1 MRPVSPKGRQTTD
14 GTTASRGAASGD
26 TAPDG
31 TAPDG
36 IAPDGIA
43 TPSGD
48 AAPAPR
54 VPARRAPAG
63 RARALR
69 AARRPPAV
77 LVVPAAVAA
86 LLALLPLGYL
96 AVRSLE
102 RGPGFAWDV
111 IAGERSAQ
119 LLGRSLGLAA
129 FVVAACLVLGIS
141 LAWLTV
147 RTALPGARAWSVLV
161 TLPLAVPSYV
171 AAFTWL
177 SLYPHLAGFWGAAL
191 TLTLVS
197 FPYVYLPVT
206 AALRGTDPAQEEV
219 ARSLGLGPLATF
231 LRVTLPQ
238 LRHAAA
244 GGAVLVALY
253 VFSDFGAVSLM
264 RYDTFTRGIYT
275 SYRASFDR
283 TPAAALSVVLVVMTV
298 ALVWAEGRT
307 RGRAGQART
316 GTGTARPAVPMALGR
331 WKAPALLWCG
341 AVVAAAVAAPLA
353 TLGYWLAVGSSAT
366 WDPAG
371 LADIAGTTLGVAAA
385 GAALT
390 TLLALPVGVIAA
402 RHQGRLARLL
412 EHSAYAGHALPGIT
426 VALSLVFFAVRYA
439 EPVYQ
444 ELPLLVCAYAVLFLP
459 VAVAATRAAVL
470 QAPPVLEDV
479 ARSLG
484 RSPLRVLR
492 EVTVP
497 LAAPGVAA
505 GAALTFVVC
514 MKELPATLL
523 LRPTGMD
530 TLATRLWTE
539 TGSGSFA
546 AAAPYAATL
555 ILLAAVPS
563 YLLGRHRT

>member
-1 MRPVSPKGRQTTD
+1 MHPTDPVAQTD
-14 GTTASRGAASGD
+14 
-26 TAPDG
+26 P
-31 TAPDG
+31 
-36 IAPDGIA
+36 
-43 TPSGD
+43 
-48 AAPAPR
+48 
-54 VPARRAPAG
+54 
-63 RARALR
+63 
-69 AARRPPAV
+69 AARPTGVAPPVGRSRAGRPPAV
-77 LVVPAAVAA
+77 LLVPAAVAA
-86 LLALLPLGYL
+86 VFAVLPLGYL
-96 AVRSLE
+96 AIRSLE
-102 RGPGFAWDV
+102 RGPAFAWEV
-111 IAGERSAQ
+111 IANERTAQ

-129 FVVAACLVLGIS
+129 VVVSACLVLGVS

-147 RTALPGARAWSVLV
+147 RTDLPGARAWSVLV

-177 SLYPHLAGFWGAAL
+177 SAFPELAGFTGAAL
-191 TLTLVS
+191 ALTLVS

-219 ARSLGLGPLATF
+219 SRSLGHGPLRTF

-238 LRHAAA
+238 LRPAAA

-298 ALVWAEGRT
+298 VLVAAETRT
-307 RGRAGQART
+307 RGKAGHART
-316 GTGTARPAVPMALGR
+316 GTGTARPAVPAQLGR
-331 WKAPALLWCG
+331 WRTPALAWC
-341 AVVAAAVAAPLA
+341 AAVTAVAVLMPLT
-353 TLGYWLAVGSSAT
+353 TLGYWLAVGNSAT
-366 WDPAG
+366 WDPGTLLDTA
-371 LADIAGTTLGVAAA
+371 ATTLGVAAA

-402 RHQGRLARLL
+402 RHRGRTADLL
-412 EHSAYAGHALPGIT
+412 EQSAYAGHALPGIT

-439 EPVYQ
+439 EPLYQ

-459 VAVAATRAAVL
+459 VAVAGTRAAVL
-470 QAPPVLEDV
+470 QSPPVLEDV

-484 RSPLRVLR
+484 RSPLKVLR

-539 TGSGSFA
+539 TGTGSFA
-546 AAAPYAATL
+546 AAAPYAAAL

-563 YLLGRHRT
+563 YLLGRHRA

>member
-1 MRPVSPKGRQTTD
+1 MPSTDPVTPTD
-14 GTTASRGAASGD
+14 PATAHR
-26 TAPDG
+26 PDG
-31 TAPDG
+31 ATAR
-36 IAPDGIA
+36 
-43 TPSGD
+43 SG
-48 AAPAPR
+48 R
-54 VPARRAPAG
+54 WRAG
-63 RARALR
+63 
-69 AARRPPAV
+69 RRPPAI
-77 LVVPAAVAA
+77 LLVPAAVAA
-86 LLALLPLGYL
+86 VFALLPLGYL

-102 RGPGFAWDV
+102 RGPAFAWDV
-111 IAGERSAQ
+111 IADERTAQ
-119 LLGRSLGLAA
+119 LLGRSLGLA
-129 FVVAACLVLGIS
+129 VVVVSACLVLGVS

-147 RTALPGARAWSVLV
+147 RTDLPGARAWSVLV

-171 AAFTWL
+171 AAFAWL
-177 SLYPHLAGFWGAAL
+177 SAFPELAGFTGSAL
-191 TLTLVS
+191 ALTLVS

-206 AALRGTDPAQEEV
+206 AALRGTDPAQGEV
-219 ARSLGLGPLATF
+219 ARSLGHGPLKTF

-238 LRHAAA
+238 VRPAAA

-283 TPAAALSVVLVVMTV
+283 TPAAALSIVLVVMTI
-298 ALVWAEGRT
+298 ALVAAEART
-307 RGRAGQART
+307 RGRAGHART
-316 GTGTARPAVPMALGR
+316 GGGTARPAVPAALGR
-331 WKAPALLWCG
+331 WRVPALAWC
-341 AVVAAAVAAPLA
+341 AAVTGIAVLTPLA
-353 TLGYWLAVGSSAT
+353 TLGYWLAVGNSAT
-366 WDPAG
+366 WDPAT
-371 LADIAGTTLGVAAA
+371 LLDTAATTLGVAAA

-402 RHQGRLARLL
+402 RYRGRTARLL
-412 EHSAYAGHALPGIT
+412 EQSAYAGHALPGIT

-459 VAVAATRAAVL
+459 VAVAGTRAAVL
-470 QAPPVLEDV
+470 QSPPVLEDV

-539 TGSGSFA
+539 TGTGSFA
-546 AAAPYAATL
+546 AAAPYAAAL
-555 ILLAAVPS
+555 ILLAAIPS

>member
-1 MRPVSPKGRQTTD
+1 MPSTDPVTPTDPVTAHRPV
-14 GTTASRGAASGD
+14 GA
-26 TAPDG
+26 TAPTG
-31 TAPDG
+31 
-36 IAPDGIA
+36 
-43 TPSGD
+43 
-48 AAPAPR
+48 R
-54 VPARRAPAG
+54 WRAG
-63 RARALR
+63 
-69 AARRPPAV
+69 RRPPSI
-77 LVVPAAVAA
+77 LLVPAAVAA
-86 LLALLPLGYL
+86 VFALLPLGYL

-102 RGPGFAWDV
+102 RGPAFAWDV
-111 IAGERSAQ
+111 ISDERTAQ

-129 FVVAACLVLGIS
+129 VVVSACLVLGVS

-147 RTALPGARAWSVLV
+147 RTDLPGARAWSVLV

-171 AAFTWL
+171 AAFAWL
-177 SLYPHLAGFWGAAL
+177 SAFPELAGFTGSAL
-191 TLTLVS
+191 ALTLVS

-219 ARSLGLGPLATF
+219 ARSLGHGPLKTF

-238 LRHAAA
+238 LRPAAA

-283 TPAAALSVVLVVMTV
+283 TPAAALSVVLVVMTILLV
-298 ALVWAEGRT
+298 AAEART
-307 RGRAGQART
+307 RGRAGHART
-316 GTGTARPAVPMALGR
+316 GGGTARPAVPAELGLWR
-331 WKAPALLWCG
+331 APALAWC
-341 AVVAAAVAAPLA
+341 AAVTGVAVLTPLA
-353 TLGYWLAVGSSAT
+353 TLGYWLAVGNSAT
-366 WDPAG
+366 WDPSTLLDTA
-371 LADIAGTTLGVAAA
+371 ATTLGVAAA

-402 RHQGRLARLL
+402 RYRGRTARLL
-412 EHSAYAGHALPGIT
+412 EQSAYAGHALPGIT

-459 VAVAATRAAVL
+459 VAVAGTRAAVL
-470 QAPPVLEDV
+470 QSPPVLEDV

-539 TGSGSFA
+539 TGTGSFA
-546 AAAPYAATL
+546 AAAPYAAAL
-555 ILLAAVPS
+555 ILLAAIPS

>member
-1 MRPVSPKGRQTTD
+1 MPSPETP
-14 GTTASRGAASGD
+14 A
-26 TAPDG
+26 APD
-31 TAPDG
+31 
-36 IAPDGIA
+36 
-43 TPSGD
+43 S
-48 AAPAPR
+48 AAPARGPVR
-54 VPARRAPAG
+54 PAGAPAPAG
-63 RARALR
+63 RRRGRRSAGARPSPAL
-69 AARRPPAV
+69 
-77 LVVPAAVAA
+77 LVPACAAA
-86 LLALLPLGYL
+86 LLAVLPLLYL
-96 AVRSLE
+96 AVRAVE
-102 RGPGFAWDV
+102 RGPAHAWDIV
-111 IAGERSAQ
+111 ADERTAA
-119 LLGRSLGLAA
+119 LLGRSLALTAA
-129 FVVAACLVLGIS
+129 VVPACLVLGVS

-171 AAFTWL
+171 AAFAWL
-177 SLYPHLAGFWGAAL
+177 SAAPGLAGFTGAAL
-191 TLTLVS
+191 ALTLVS
-197 FPYVYLPVT
+197 FPYVYLPVS
-206 AALRGTDPAQEEV
+206 AALRRTDPAQEEV
-219 ARSLGLGPLATF
+219 SRSLGHGPLRTF

-238 LRHAAA
+238 LRPAAA
-244 GGAVLVALY
+244 GGGLLVALY
-253 VFSDFGAVSLM
+253 VLSDFGAVSLM

-283 TPAAALSVVLVVMTV
+283 TPAAALSAVLVIMTV
-298 ALVWAEGRT
+298 ALVAAESRT
-307 RGRAGQART
+307 RGRARHSGT
-316 GTGTARPAVPMALGR
+316 GRGTARPAAPAVLGR
-331 WKAPALLWCG
+331 LRLPALAWCG
-341 AVVAAAVAAPLA
+341 TVVAVAVAFPLG

-366 WDPAG
+366 WDPAT
-371 LADIAGTTLGVAAA
+371 LTDTALTTLGVAAA

-402 RHQGRLARLL
+402 RHRGRAAHLL
-412 EHSAYAGHALPGIT
+412 EQAAYAGHALPGIT

-439 EPVYQ
+439 RPLYQ

-459 VAVAATRAAVL
+459 VAVAATRAAVV

-484 RSPLRVLR
+484 RSPLGALR

-497 LAAPGVAA
+497 LAAPGIAA

-539 TGSGSFA
+539 TGAGSFA
-546 AAAPYAATL
+546 AAAPYAAAL

>member
-1 MRPVSPKGRQTTD
+1 VRTPPSESASSKSASPES
-14 GTTASRGAASGD
+14 ASRPAGA
-26 TAPDG
+26 P
-31 TAPDG
+31 
-36 IAPDGIA
+36 
-43 TPSGD
+43 
-48 AAPAPR
+48 
-54 VPARRAPAG
+54 APAG
-63 RARALR
+63 REPAGTAGGGGVRRPRPLR
-69 AARRPPAV
+69 TASGRKPRTAFGPSGRRPPLI
-77 LVVPAAVAA
+77 LVVPACAAA

-96 AVRSLE
+96 AVRALE
-102 RGPGFAWDV
+102 RGPGYAWDIV
-111 IAGERSAQ
+111 ADERTLQ
-119 LLGRSLGLAA
+119 LLGRSLGLTAA
-129 FVVAACLVLGIS
+129 VVGACLVLGIS

-147 RTALPGARAWSVLV
+147 RTALPGARVWSVLA

-171 AAFTWL
+171 AAFAWL
-177 SLYPHLAGFWGAAL
+177 SAEPGLAGFGGAAL
-191 TLTLVS
+191 ALTLVS
-197 FPYVYLPVT
+197 FPYVQLPVA
-206 AALRGTDPAQEEV
+206 AALRGIDPAQEEA
-219 ARSLGLGPLATF
+219 ARSLGYGPLRTF

-238 LRHAAA
+238 LRPAAA
-244 GGAVLVALY
+244 GGGLLVALY
-253 VFSDFGAVSLM
+253 VLSDFGAVSLM
-264 RYDTFTRGIYT
+264 RYDTFTRAIHT

-298 ALVWAEGRT
+298 ALVAAEART
-307 RGRAGQART
+307 RGRAGHVRT
-316 GTGTARPAVPMALGR
+316 GTGTARPAVPLALGR
-331 WKAPALLWCG
+331 WRPLALLWCG
-341 AVVAAAVAAPLA
+341 AVAAVAVAFPLG

-366 WDPAG
+366 WDLGG
-371 LADIAGTTLGVAAA
+371 LAETASATLGVAAA

-402 RHQGRLARLL
+402 RHRGRGTRLL
-412 EHSAYAGHALPGIT
+412 EQAAYAGHALPGIT

-439 EPVYQ
+439 YPLYQ
-444 ELPLLVCAYAVLFLP
+444 RLPLLVCAYAVLFLP

-470 QAPPVLEDV
+470 QAPPALEDV

-484 RSPLRVLR
+484 RRPWQVLR

-539 TGSGSFA
+539 TGAGSFA
-546 AAAPYAATL
+546 AAAPYAAAL

>member
-1 MRPVSPKGRQTTD
+1 MHTKDPVVRTDPADSPP
-14 GTTASRGAASGD
+14 GT
-26 TAPDG
+26 P
-31 TAPDG
+31 
-36 IAPDGIA
+36 
-43 TPSGD
+43 
-48 AAPAPR
+48 
-54 VPARRAPAG
+54 APAG
-63 RARALR
+63 RPGAV
-69 AARRPPAV
+69 RRPPAV
-77 LVVPAAVAA
+77 LLVPAAVAA
-86 LLALLPLGYL
+86 VFTLLPLGYL

-111 IAGERSAQ
+111 VAHERTAQ

-129 FVVAACLVLGIS
+129 VVVTACLFLGVS

-147 RTALPGARAWSVLV
+147 RTSLPGARAWSVLV

-171 AAFTWL
+171 AAFAWL
-177 SLYPHLAGFWGAAL
+177 SAFPGLAGFPGAAL
-191 TLTLVS
+191 ALTLVS

-219 ARSLGLGPLATF
+219 SRSLGVGPLRTF

-238 LRHAAA
+238 IRPAAA

-253 VFSDFGAVSLM
+253 VLSDFGAVSLM

-283 TPAAALSVVLVVMTV
+283 TPAAALSVVLVLMTV
-298 ALVWAEGRT
+298 ALVAVEART
-307 RGRAGQART
+307 RGRAGHART
-316 GTGTARPAVPMALGR
+316 GTGTARRAVRAPLGR
-331 WKAPALLWCG
+331 WLLPALAWCAAVTTV
-341 AVVAAAVAAPLA
+341 AVVIPLA
-353 TLGYWLAVGSSAT
+353 TLGYWLAVGNSAT

-371 LADIAGTTLGVAAA
+371 LLDIAATTLGIAAA

-390 TLLALPVGVIAA
+390 TLLALPIGVIAA
-402 RHQGRLARLL
+402 RHRGRTAHLL
-412 EHSAYAGHALPGIT
+412 EQSAYAGHALPGIT

-439 EPVYQ
+439 EPLYQ

-546 AAAPYAATL
+546 AAAPYAASL

>member
-1 MRPVSPKGRQTTD
+1 MHPADPVAQTDPAARPTG
-14 GTTASRGAASGD
+14 
-26 TAPDG
+26 
-31 TAPDG
+31 
-36 IAPDGIA
+36 A
-43 TPSGD
+43 TP
-48 AAPAPR
+48 
-54 VPARRAPAG
+54 PAG
-63 RARALR
+63 RSRAG
-69 AARRPPAV
+69 RPPAA
-77 LVVPAAVAA
+77 LLVPAGVAA
-86 LLALLPLGYL
+86 VFALLPLGYL
-96 AVRSLE
+96 AIRSLE
-102 RGPGFAWDV
+102 HGPAFAWDV
-111 IAGERSAQ
+111 IADERTAQ

-129 FVVAACLVLGIS
+129 VVVAACLVLGVS

-171 AAFTWL
+171 AGFAWL
-177 SLYPHLAGFWGAAL
+177 SAFPALAGFAGAAVAL
-191 TLTLVS
+191 ILVS

-219 ARSLGLGPLATF
+219 SRSLGNGPLKTF

-238 LRHAAA
+238 LRPAAA

-283 TPAAALSVVLVVMTV
+283 TPAAALSVVLVVMTI
-298 ALVWAEGRT
+298 ALVAAEART
-307 RGRAGQART
+307 RGRAGHART
-316 GTGTARPAVPMALGR
+316 GTGTARPAVTLALGR
-331 WKAPALLWCG
+331 WRLPAVGWC
-341 AVVAAAVAAPLA
+341 VVVTCAAVLTPLA
-353 TLGYWLAVGSSAT
+353 TCGYWLAVGNSAT
-366 WDPAG
+366 WEPDA
-371 LADIAGTTLGVAAA
+371 LADTAATTLGVAAA

-402 RHQGRLARLL
+402 RHRGRTATLL

-459 VAVAATRAAVL
+459 VAVAGTRAAVL
-470 QAPPVLEDV
+470 QSPPVLEDV

-484 RSPLRVLR
+484 RSPLKVLR

-539 TGSGSFA
+539 TGTGSFA
-546 AAAPYAATL
+546 AAAPYAAAL

>member
-1 MRPVSPKGRQTTD
+1 MTPPDSPVRTSHVTRPAG
-14 GTTASRGAASGD
+14 
-26 TAPDG
+26 
-31 TAPDG
+31 
-36 IAPDGIA
+36 
-43 TPSGD
+43 
-48 AAPAPR
+48 
-54 VPARRAPAG
+54 VPAPAG
-63 RARALR
+63 RRRAGT
-69 AARRPPAV
+69 PPSWV
-77 LVVPAAVAA
+77 LVVPACLAAA
-86 LLALLPLGYL
+86 LAVLPLGYL
-96 AVRSLE
+96 AVRALE
-102 RGPGFAWDV
+102 RGPAFAWDV
-111 IAGERSAQ
+111 VADERTG
-119 LLGRSLGLAA
+119 LLLLRSLGLTAA
-129 FVVAACLVLGIS
+129 VVAACLVLGVS

-171 AAFTWL
+171 AAFAWL
-177 SLYPHLAGFWGAAL
+177 SAAPPLAGFAGSAL
-191 TLTLVS
+191 ALTLVS
-197 FPYVYLPVT
+197 FPYVYLPVA

-219 ARSLGLGPLATF
+219 ARSLGHGPVRTF

-238 LRHAAA
+238 LRPSAA
-244 GGAVLVALY
+244 GGGLLVALY
-253 VFSDFGAVSLM
+253 VLSDFGAVSLM
-264 RYDTFTRGIYT
+264 RYDTFTRGIFT

-283 TPAAALSVVLVVMTV
+283 TPAAALSAVLVLMTI
-298 ALVWAEGRT
+298 ALVAAEART
-307 RGRAGQART
+307 RGRAGHART
-316 GTGTARPAVPMALGR
+316 GTGTARPAVPVRLGAMRWPALG
-331 WKAPALLWCG
+331 WCG
-341 AVVAAAVAAPLA
+341 AVVAAAVAFPLG
-353 TLGYWLAVGSSAT
+353 TLGYWLARGTSAT
-366 WDPAG
+366 WDPVTV
-371 LADIAGTTLGVAAA
+371 ADTALTTLGVAAA

-402 RHQGRLARLL
+402 RHRGRATHLL
-412 EHSAYAGHALPGIT
+412 EQAAYAGHAVPGIT
-426 VALSLVFFAVRYA
+426 VGLALVFFAVRYA
-439 EPVYQ
+439 HPLYQ

-492 EVTVP
+492 DVTVP

-539 TGSGSFA
+539 TGAGSFA
-546 AAAPYAATL
+546 AAAPYAAAL

-563 YLLGRHRT
+563 YLLGRHRP

>member
-1 MRPVSPKGRQTTD
+1 M
-14 GTTASRGAASGD
+14 
-26 TAPDG
+26 
-31 TAPDG
+31 
-36 IAPDGIA
+36 
-43 TPSGD
+43 
-48 AAPAPR
+48 
-54 VPARRAPAG
+54 
-63 RARALR
+63 L
-69 AARRPPAV
+69 AV
-77 LVVPAAVAA
+77 
-86 LLALLPLGYL
+86 LPLGYL
-96 AVRSLE
+96 AVRAFE
-102 RGPGFAWDV
+102 HGPGHAWDIV
-111 IAGERSAQ
+111 ADERTVL
-119 LLGRSLGLAA
+119 LLGRSLGLTA
-129 FVVAACLVLGIS
+129 VVVSACLVLGVS

-171 AAFTWL
+171 AAFAWL
-177 SLYPHLAGFWGAAL
+177 SVDLAGFTGSALAL
-191 TLTLVS
+191 TMVS
-197 FPYVYLPVT
+197 FPYVYLPVA

-219 ARSLGLGPLATF
+219 ARSLGLGPVRTF

-238 LRHAAA
+238 LRPAAA
-244 GGAVLVALY
+244 GGGLLVALY
-253 VFSDFGAVSLM
+253 VISDFGAVSLM
-264 RYDTFTRGIYT
+264 RFDTFTRGIYT

-283 TPAAALSVVLVVMTV
+283 TPAAALSAVLVIMTV
-298 ALVWAEGRT
+298 ALVAGEART
-307 RGRAGQART
+307 RGRAGHART
-316 GTGTARPAVPMALGR
+316 GTGTARPAAPAPLGR
-331 WKAPALLWCG
+331 LRIPALAWCS
-341 AVVAAAVAAPLA
+341 AVTAVAVAFPIG

-366 WDPAG
+366 WDPAA
-371 LADIAGTTLGVAAA
+371 LADTASTTLGVAAA

-402 RHQGRLARLL
+402 RYRGRIAHLL
-412 EHSAYAGHALPGIT
+412 EQAAYAGHAVPGIT
-426 VALSLVFFAVRYA
+426 VALALVFFAVRYA
-439 EPVYQ
+439 YPLYQ
-444 ELPLLVCAYAVLFLP
+444 QLPLLVCAYAVLFLP

-484 RSPLRVLR
+484 RTPLRVLR

-539 TGSGSFA
+539 TGAGSYA
-546 AAAPYAATL
+546 AAAPYAAAL